1 MSTPPLIAIVD
12 DDEAVREA
20 LSDLLLVEAYAAET
34 FRGAIDFLNDPAPD
48 RFACLITDVRMPEMD
63 GIELV
68 RRLRQRGSTLP
79 VIVITSLQD
88 EAARARA
95 MAAGATAWFT
105 KPFSDDAL
113 FVSLRAV
120 LRGTEKPGAST

>member
-1 MSTPPLIAIVD
+1 MSIPPLIAIVD

-20 LSDLLLVEAYAAET
+20 LSDLLLVEGFAAET
-34 FRGAIDFLNDPAPD
+34 FGGAIAFLKDPTPE

-63 GIELV
+63 GIELQ

-79 VIVITSLQD
+79 VIVITSLID

-95 MAAGATAWFT
+95 MAAGASAWFT
-105 KPFSDDAL
+105 KPFADAALLDAL
-113 FVSLRAV
+113 HAALD
-120 LRGTEKPGAST
+120 GGAGATA